1 MSTKSRPVA
10 TTRHNNIPSE
20 AGVATAD
27 VEVTAHALQVDA
39 WESLSTRKES
49 EEQNKRAEQG
59 ASNLTHA

>member
-10 TTRHNNIPSE
+10 TTRHNTIPSE

-39 WESLSTRKES
+39 WESPSTRKERGTKQKS
-49 EEQNKRAEQG
+49 
-59 ASNLTHA
+59 